1 MVAVQQ
7 RPQRDRYGRS
17 ADARADRRL
26 KVLGAVLGAAFLG
39 FVAWSGVSYIAG
51 QDVTGTLITY
61 QVVSDHEV
69 RAHVEVRKD
78 PEVRGVCT
86 LRALNRDH
94 DEVGRK
100 DARIAPGADRVD
112 TVVSMRT
119 TERAYATELVGCS
132 SVAGD

>member
-7 RPQRDRYGRS
+7 RPPQGRYGRS
-17 ADARADRRL
+17 ADDRADRRL

-39 FVAWSGVSYIAG
+39 FVAWSGVAYVSG

-61 QVVSDHEV
+61 EVVSDHEV
-69 RAHVEVRKD
+69 QAHVEVRKD
-78 PEVRGVCT
+78 ADVRGVCT

-100 DARIAPGADRVD
+100 DARVGAGADRVD
-112 TVVSMRT
+112 TVVTVRT
-119 TERAYATELVGCS
+119 TQRAYAAELVGCS
-132 SVAGD
+132 SVTGG